1 MFIAKPTQ
9 SFVGP
14 AQRRT
19 RGDWNDGDGPFEGR
33 PAWDKLAH
41 PAISREAVPAPLTIG
56 ATRAPSSPR
65 GASPEIAVKK
75 TKQDPRKTR
84 VLIVDD
90 HPMTRSGL
98 ASLVNHQP
106 DMATCCEAQ
115 DAAQAL
121 AGIMRT

>member
-1 MFIAKPTQ
+1 M
-9 SFVGP
+9 
-14 AQRRT
+14 
-19 RGDWNDGDGPFEGR
+19 
-33 PAWDKLAH
+33 
-41 PAISREAVPAPLTIG
+41 
-56 ATRAPSSPR
+56 
-65 GASPEIAVKK
+65 KK

-106 DMATCCEAQ
+106 DMATCCEAH